1 MVYRGGCG
9 SRLDD
14 EYASPSV
21 TMSDRGRFEL
31 EHRGRSDE
39 MAHFV
44 GLDVSVKE
52 TSVCVVDDA
61 GKVILEQKVL
71 TEPADIIAL
80 LTSLG
85 VSFGRIGIEAGPLS
99 QWLVNALTA
108 AELPVICVET
118 RHMKALLTAQQ
129 INKTDR
135 NDARGIAQMM
145 RVGLFKPVHV
155 KTLVAQEQRML
166 LTSRKL
172 LQRKL
177 LDLESDLRGTLRN
190 FGLKVGTVR
199 SSRYE
204 ARVRELVAGF
214 PRLAAIAEPLL
225 NVRRVMRQ
233 QFAVLHKMLLDTVR
247 DDPVCRRLMTAPG
260 VGAVVALTY
269 RATVDQPQRFV
280 HSRAVGAHVGLT
292 PKRYQSGEV
301 DYDGR
306 VSKCGDA
313 LLRTMLYEAAHSLL
327 IQSRKWSWLK
337 AWGLRVAQRRGIR
350 RAIVAVA
357 RRLAVVLHRMWVDG
371 SEFRWSKDSAAV
383 PAVA

>member
-1 MVYRGGCG
+1 
-9 SRLDD
+9 
-14 EYASPSV
+14 
-21 TMSDRGRFEL
+21 
-31 EHRGRSDE
+31 

-52 TSVCVVDDA
+52 TSVCAVDDA
-61 GKVILEQKVL
+61 GKVTRDQKVP
-71 TEPADIIAL
+71 TAPADIIDF

-85 VSFGRIGIEAGPLS
+85 VSFPRIGIEAGPLS

-177 LDLESDLRGTLRN
+177 LEVESDLRGTVRN
-190 FGLKVGTVR
+190 FGLTIDVVSG
-199 SSRYE
+199 SRYE
-204 ARVRELVAGF
+204 PRVRELVEGF
-214 PRLAAIAEPLL
+214 PRLAAIVEPLL

-233 QFAVLHKMLLDTVR
+233 Q
-247 DDPVCRRLMTAPG
+247 
-260 VGAVVALTY
+260 
-269 RATVDQPQRFV
+269 
-280 HSRAVGAHVGLT
+280 
-292 PKRYQSGEV
+292 
-301 DYDGR
+301 
-306 VSKCGDA
+306 
-313 LLRTMLYEAAHSLL
+313 
-327 IQSRKWSWLK
+327 
-337 AWGLRVAQRRGIR
+337 
-350 RAIVAVA
+350 
-357 RRLAVVLHRMWVDG
+357 
-371 SEFRWSKDSAAV
+371 
-383 PAVA
+383 